1 MSTDSITQRISF
13 NPTISREA
21 TQYSEEG
28 NWFDGDKIRF
38 RKGKA
43 QNIRGYQKKL
53 TSTYAGKGRDIITF
67 RGLEG
72 KKYISW
78 GTESLLHLF
87 YGGEVY
93 DITPVSASV
102 SLTTGNV
109 TTSTGSFYVHV
120 SDTAHG
126 RVAGDYIS
134 FVSSSIMAGV
144 TLKGNTYRI
153 TSAGVNTF
161 QVSAQS
167 SASGNDS
174 NSATS
179 FVYYNIASGTSI
191 GTAGFGYGAST
202 YNTARASVTVAATGI
217 VTLGGWNTPADV
229 SEIEIDIRQWSLD
242 VFGENLLATVRGGR
256 IYQWVEDNGP
266 NKRAVEV
273 STTTTAG
280 VSTGVPLQNN
290 FVLVS
295 PRDRHV
301 ITLGCTDLTG
311 TFDPMVLRFSDQANI
326 DEWTPSV
333 STTADQIRLGDGSK
347 LIGAVKTRDAV
358 MVFSDTAA
366 YAMQFVGPPFT
377 FNVDLVG
384 SNCGIIAPH
393 AATADND
400 LVFWMGID
408 NFYMYDGSVKIL
420 PCSVRNYVFSDINF
434 TELDKVYAA
443 VNQEFQEI
451 VWLYPSADSSECNRY
466 VIFGR
471 GDGTSA
477 EPPYW
482 PYGTGIFSTW
492 ADRNIFDVIHT
503 TGTSVSLGDQFLIE
517 NEPKDV
523 YTADAQAMQSFIEST
538 YFDIPFGP
546 QGPNNPEGDFLIYM
560 DRIIPDFEFEGTNA
574 QTSIRL
580 TTKKFPQSE
589 ASVTKGPYTV
599 KASTEK
605 ISLRVRGRQA
615 KIRVNASIEGTSWR
629 LADFRVDVQADGK
642 R

>member
-13 NPTISREA
+13 NPTISRES

-43 QNIRGYQKKL
+43 QNIRGYQKKVTQTL
-53 TSTYAGKGRDIITF
+53 AGKGRDIITF
-67 RGLEG
+67 RSLDG
-72 KKYISW
+72 KRYISW
-78 GTESLLHLF
+78 GTESLLHLY

-102 SLTTGNV
+102 SLDAGKV
-109 TTSTGSFYVHV
+109 TTSINSFFVHV
-120 SDTAHG
+120 SNAAHG
-126 RVAGDYIS
+126 RTVGDYVA
-134 FVSSSIMAGV
+134 FVSSSVMAGV
-144 TLKGNTYRI
+144 TLQGNTYRI
-153 TSAGVNTF
+153 TSTGTNTF
-161 QVSAQS
+161 AVSAQN
-167 SASGNDS
+167 SADS
-174 NSATS
+174 NEANVSTS
-179 FVYYNIASGTSI
+179 FMFYNIASGVSI
-191 GTAGFGYGAST
+191 SSPGLGYGANA
-202 YNTARASVTVAATGI
+202 YNNARASVTVGGV
-217 VTLGGWNTPADV
+217 VTLGGWDTPADE
-229 SEIEIDIRQWSLD
+229 SDITFAIRQWSLD
-242 VFGENLLATVRGGR
+242 VFGENLLATPREGR
-256 IYQWVEDNGP
+256 IYQWVQDNGP
-266 NKRAVEV
+266 NVRAVEV
-273 STTTTAG
+273 LTTTTAG
-280 VSTGVPLQNN
+280 VSTGVPLENN
-290 FVLVS
+290 YVLVS

-301 ITLGCTDLTG
+301 ISLGCTDLTG

-326 DEWTPSV
+326 DEWSPTV
-333 STTADQIRLGDGSK
+333 STTADQIRLGDGSQ
-347 LIGAVKTRDAV
+347 LISGVKTRDAILI
-358 MVFSDTAA
+358 FSDTAA

-393 AATADND
+393 AGAADND
-400 LVFWMGID
+400 IVFWMGID
-408 NFYMYDGSVKIL
+408 NFYMYDGSVKVL

-434 TELDKVYAA
+434 IELDKVYAA

-451 VWLYPSADSSECNRY
+451 IWLYPSANSSECDRY

-471 GDGTSA
+471 GDGTQI

-482 PYGTGIFSTW
+482 SYGTGIFSTW
-492 ADRNIFDVIHT
+492 ADRNIFEVIHT

-523 YTADAQAMQSFIEST
+523 YTADSKAMQSFIEST

-546 QGPNNPEGDFLIYM
+546 AVPNNPEGDFLIYM
-560 DRIIPDFEFEGTNA
+560 DRIIPDFDFDGTNA

-589 ASVTKGPYTV
+589 VSVTKGPYTV
-599 KASTEK
+599 KDSTEK

-615 KIRVNASIEGTSWR
+615 KIRVDASIEGTSWR

>member
-43 QNIRGYQKKL
+43 QNIRGYQKKITQTL
-53 TSTYAGKGRDIITF
+53 AGKGRDIITF
-67 RGLEG
+67 RSLDG
-72 KKYISW
+72 KRYISW
-78 GTESLLHLF
+78 GTESLLHLY

-102 SLTTGNV
+102 SLDAGKV
-109 TTSTGSFYVHV
+109 TTSINSFFVHV
-120 SDTAHG
+120 SNAAHG
-126 RVAGDYIS
+126 RNVGDYVA
-134 FVSSSIMAGV
+134 FASSSVMAGV
-144 TLKGNTYRI
+144 TLQGNTYRI
-153 TSAGVNTF
+153 TSVGTNTF
-161 QVSAQS
+161 QVSAQ
-167 SASGNDS
+167 
-174 NSATS
+174 NSANSNAANVSTS
-179 FVYYNIASGTSI
+179 FVFYNIASGVSI
-191 GTAGFGYGAST
+191 STPGLGYGANT
-202 YNTARASVTVAATGI
+202 FNTARASVTVGGV
-217 VTLGGWNTPADV
+217 VTLGGWDTPADE
-229 SEIEIDIRQWSLD
+229 SDITFAIRQWSLD
-242 VFGENLLATVRGGR
+242 IFGENLLATPREGR
-256 IYQWVEDNGP
+256 IYQWVQNNGP
-266 NKRAVEV
+266 LTRAVEV
-273 STTTTAG
+273 LTTTTAG
-280 VSTGVPLQNN
+280 VSTGVPLENN
-290 FVLVS
+290 YVLVS

-301 ITLGCTDLTG
+301 ISLGCTDLTG

-326 DEWTPSV
+326 DEWSPTV
-333 STTADQIRLGDGSK
+333 STTADQIRLGDGSQ
-347 LIGAVKTRDAV
+347 LISGVKTRDAIII
-358 MVFSDTAA
+358 FSDTAA

-377 FNVDLVG
+377 FNVDLIG

-393 AATADND
+393 AGATDND
-400 LVFWMGID
+400 IVFWMGID
-408 NFYMYDGSVKIL
+408 NFYMYDGSVKVL

-434 TELDKVYAA
+434 DELDKVYAA

-451 VWLYPSADSSECNRY
+451 IWLYPSADSNECNRY

-471 GDGTSA
+471 GDGTQI

-482 PYGTGIFSTW
+482 TYGTGIFSTW
-492 ADRNIFDVIHT
+492 ADRNIFEVIHT

-523 YTADAQAMQSFIEST
+523 YTADAKAMQSFIEST

-546 QGPNNPEGDFLIYM
+546 AIPNNPEGDFLIYM
-560 DRIIPDFEFEGTNA
+560 DRIIPDFEFDGTNA

-589 ASVTKGPYTV
+589 ASVTKGPYTI
-599 KASTEK
+599 KSSTEK

>member
-43 QNIRGYQKKL
+43 QNIRGYQKKV
-53 TSTYAGKGRDIITF
+53 SQNFAGKGRDIVTF
-67 RGLEG
+67 RSLAG
-72 KKYISW
+72 KRYISW
-78 GTESLLHLF
+78 GTENLLHLY

-102 SLTTGNV
+102 SLDPGKV
-109 TTSTGSFYVHV
+109 TTSISSFYVHV
-120 SDTAHG
+120 SNANHG
-126 RVAGDYIS
+126 RVPGDYMA
-134 FVSSSIMAGV
+134 FASSSIMAGV
-144 TLKGNTYRI
+144 TLQGNTYRI
-153 TSAGVNTF
+153 TSTSDHEF
-161 QVSAQS
+161 DVSAQS
-167 SASGNDS
+167 SADS
-174 NSATS
+174 NSTNVSTS
-179 FVYYNIASGTSI
+179 FAFYNISSGVSI
-191 GTAGFGYGAST
+191 TTPGLGYGAST
-202 YNTARASVTVAATGI
+202 FNTTRASVTVGGV
-217 VTLGGWNTPADV
+217 VTLGGWNAPAAQSD
-229 SEIEIDIRQWSLD
+229 ITLNIRQWSLD
-242 VFGENLLATVRGGR
+242 VFGENLLATVRAGR
-256 IYQWVEDNGP
+256 IYQWVENNGP
-266 NKRAVEV
+266 TVRAVEV

-280 VSTGVPLQNN
+280 VSTGVPLENN

-295 PRDRHV
+295 PRDRH
-301 ITLGCTDLTG
+301 IISLGCTDLTG

-326 DEWTPSV
+326 DEWSPTV

-347 LIGAVKTRDAV
+347 LISGVKTRDAIII
-358 MVFSDTAA
+358 FSDTAA

-377 FNVDLVG
+377 FNVDLIG
-384 SNCGIIAPH
+384 SNCGIVAPH
-393 AATADND
+393 AATGDND
-400 LVFWMGID
+400 SVFWMGID
-408 NFYMYDGSVKIL
+408 NFYMYDGSVRIL

-451 VWLYPSADSSECNRY
+451 IWLYPSANSSECDRY

-471 GDGTSA
+471 GDGTAA

-482 PYGTGIFSTW
+482 TYGTGIFSTW

-523 YTADAQAMQSFIEST
+523 YTADAHAMQSFIEST

-599 KASTEK
+599 KSSTEK

-615 KIRVNASIEGTSWR
+615 KIRVDASIEGTSWR

>member
-13 NPTISREA
+13 NPTISRES

-43 QNIRGYQKKL
+43 QNIRGYQKKVTQTL
-53 TSTYAGKGRDIITF
+53 AGKGRDIITF
-67 RGLEG
+67 RSLDG
-72 KKYISW
+72 KRYISW
-78 GTESLLHLF
+78 GTESLLHLY

-102 SLTTGNV
+102 SLDAGKV
-109 TTSTGSFYVHV
+109 TTSINSFFVHV
-120 SDTAHG
+120 SNAAHG
-126 RVAGDYIS
+126 RTVGDYVA
-134 FVSSSIMAGV
+134 FVSSSVMAGV
-144 TLKGNTYRI
+144 TLQGNTYRI
-153 TSAGVNTF
+153 TSTGTNTF
-161 QVSAQS
+161 AVSAQN
-167 SASGNDS
+167 SADS
-174 NSATS
+174 NEANVSTS
-179 FVYYNIASGTSI
+179 FMFYNIASGVSI
-191 GTAGFGYGAST
+191 SSPGLGYGANA
-202 YNTARASVTVAATGI
+202 YNNARASVTVGGV
-217 VTLGGWNTPADV
+217 VTLGGWDTPADE
-229 SEIEIDIRQWSLD
+229 SDITFAIRQWSLD
-242 VFGENLLATVRGGR
+242 VFGENLLATPREGR
-256 IYQWVEDNGP
+256 IYQWVQDNGP
-266 NKRAVEV
+266 NVRAVEV
-273 STTTTAG
+273 LTTTTAG
-280 VSTGVPLQNN
+280 VSTGVPLENN
-290 FVLVS
+290 YVLVS

-301 ITLGCTDLTG
+301 ISLGCTDLTG

-326 DEWTPSV
+326 DEWSPTV
-333 STTADQIRLGDGSK
+333 STTADQIRLGDGSQ
-347 LIGAVKTRDAV
+347 LISGVKTRDAILI
-358 MVFSDTAA
+358 FSDTAA

-393 AATADND
+393 AGAADND
-400 LVFWMGID
+400 IVFWMGID
-408 NFYMYDGSVKIL
+408 NFYMYDGSVKVL

-434 TELDKVYAA
+434 IELDKVYAA

-451 VWLYPSADSSECNRY
+451 IWLYPSANSSECDRY

-471 GDGTSA
+471 GDGTQI

-482 PYGTGIFSTW
+482 SYGTGIFSTW
-492 ADRNIFDVIHT
+492 ADRNIFEVIHT

-523 YTADAQAMQSFIEST
+523 YTADSKAMQSFIEST

-546 QGPNNPEGDFLIYM
+546 AVPNNPEGDFLIYM
-560 DRIIPDFEFEGTNA
+560 DRIIPDFDFDGTNA

-589 ASVTKGPYTV
+589 VSVTKGPYTV

-615 KIRVNASIEGTSWR
+615 KIRVDASIEGTSWR